1 MSDKKTTELATE
13 LTAAELAA
21 FASQFPQEAGVSRMM
36 LPRLTFKSQDVMEG
50 KGKKKVV
57 VVEAGTF
64 FTEHP
69 TDEKNEEGKPVWE
82 KKELGLEIEGLIV
95 YRRKQLRFFDEPN
108 DVFYST
114 PIFDD
119 ANDVIP
125 LFCGKNKV
133 ATGTPAELKK
143 SFEYTTEDG
152 KTRSKL
158 EDNIILYVVYN
169 DELYQMSLRGS
180 SMYSFLDFAR
190 KVALGPAAHLVHF
203 TSEAQEKG
211 SIEWNQMKF
220 TAVRTITRN
229 EKEVMQAHVDAINH
243 AIETE
248 RAFYAQ
254 QAVDGAVSAA
264 VVATLPE
271 GAKDEDDF

>member
-1 MSDKKTTELATE
+1 MTDKKTTAVATQAD
-13 LTAAELAA
+13 AAALAA

-50 KGKKKVV
+50 KGKNKVV

-64 FTEHP
+64 FTERP
-69 TDEKNEEGKPVWE
+69 TDEKDEEGKTVWD
-82 KKELGLEIEGLIV
+82 KQELGLEIEGLIV

-108 DVFYST
+108 DQFYST

-119 ANDVIP
+119 ANDVVP

-158 EDNIILYVVYN
+158 EDNVILYVLYN
-169 DELYQMSLRGS
+169 DELYQLSLRGS

-190 KVALGPAAHLVHF
+190 KVAISPSAHLVHF

-220 TAVRTITRN
+220 TALRTITAA
-229 EKEVMQAHVDAINH
+229 EMIVMQGHIDEIKH

-254 QAVDGAVSAA
+254 QATDSAVSAA
-264 VVATLPE
+264 VVALPE
-271 GAKDEDDF
+271 GKDQDDF